1 MTWTPWLRGRAS
13 TLPRKCFTP
22 TSPTPITT
30 TVLRA
35 ASATPPSIKPY
46 PASFAL
52 PGLPKDGPATRTKA
66 PIAMTNTA
74 SIMDSMRPPCME
86 GAFAHPVVLL
96 DSLMVRTW
104 EAGPLKSPAHLNVLT
119 APIQEQPGAMRPGRP
134 SSSMSAAHVL
144 YRSALRGLK
153 AVSPLLSGGPSK
165 LSRGL
170 RGRRDSH
177 EQLAQWGRSS
187 RDPGQPT
194 VWVHAS
200 SVGEALQARSVLEA
214 VRERV
219 PELQVA
225 FTFFSPSAEAM
236 ASTYPADVTSYLPW
250 DLPRTMGSVL
260 DALRPSVLL
269 FTQKEVWPTLTTE
282 AGVRGVP
289 TLLIAGTLSQ
299 GAGRLRWPARAVL
312 TPAFASLAAVAAI
325 SSEDG
330 ERFGRLGVPTD
341 RIVVTGDPGID
352 SAWSRASGVDLDAP
366 HMRLFRNERGPIVD
380 EPGPILIAGSTWES
394 DEAVLFPALAQV
406 RRTNPDLRLI
416 LAPHEPGRCDFEGL
430 KRRLVLD
437 GWTPTLLADAERLGG
452 LDGTDAVLVERVGV
466 LADLYAVATVA
477 YVGGGF
483 HAHGL

>member
-1 MTWTPWLRGRAS
+1 
-13 TLPRKCFTP
+13 
-22 TSPTPITT
+22 
-30 TVLRA
+30 
-35 ASATPPSIKPY
+35 
-46 PASFAL
+46 
-52 PGLPKDGPATRTKA
+52 
-66 PIAMTNTA
+66 
-74 SIMDSMRPPCME
+74 
-86 GAFAHPVVLL
+86 
-96 DSLMVRTW
+96 
-104 EAGPLKSPAHLNVLT
+104 
-119 APIQEQPGAMRPGRP
+119 
-134 SSSMSAAHVL
+134 
-144 YRSALRGLK
+144 
-153 AVSPLLSGGPSK
+153 
-165 LSRGL
+165 
-170 RGRRDSH
+170 
-177 EQLAQWGRSS
+177 
-187 RDPGQPT
+187 
-194 VWVHAS
+194 VHAA

-225 FTFFSPSAEAM
+225 FTFFSPSAEAT

-299 GAGRLRWPARAVL
+299 GAGRLRWPARTILAP
-312 TPAFASLAAVAAI
+312 TFASLRAVAAI

-366 HMRLFRNERGPIVD
+366 HMRLFRDER
-380 EPGPILIAGSTWES
+380 GPILIAGSTWES
-394 DEAVLFPALAQV
+394 DEAVLLPALAQV
-406 RRTNPDLRLI
+406 RRTHPDLRLI
-416 LAPHEPGRCDFEGL
+416 LAPHEPGRCDFEDL
-430 KRRLVLD
+430 KRRLVRD
-437 GWTPTLLADAERLGG
+437 GWTPTLLADAERRGG

-483 HAHGL
+483 HAHGLHSVLEPAAASVPVLFGPSHQGSDAASRLLAIEGARVASDRDSLVRELRRWLDDSEEIVHAGRRAAGYIEEHRGAAARTADLVIPYLSEST